1 MSSLLLEEDKFS
13 FIQENSQKMYQKI
26 NDFGVQ
32 NKKILTKEVKQVT
45 IKGYDS
51 SWVPFLYFESCSLTF
66 SYPYSL
72 NSLMLVGSTLFYD
85 SN

>member
-51 SWVPFLYFESCSLTF
+51 S
-66 SYPYSL
+66 
-72 NSLMLVGSTLFYD
+72 
-85 SN
+85 